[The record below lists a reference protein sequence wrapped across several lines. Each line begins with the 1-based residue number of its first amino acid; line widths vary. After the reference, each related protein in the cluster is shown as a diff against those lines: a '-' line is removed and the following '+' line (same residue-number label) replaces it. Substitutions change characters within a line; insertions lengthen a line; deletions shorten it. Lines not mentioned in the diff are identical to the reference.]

1 MSFLSLTVHFV
12 VFCSL
17 KILFKVRNGN
27 SQESESWLACKSLG
41 QGLGCP
47 SRMVCSE
54 FPQPL
59 AASTLLLLC
68 LLLCCA
74 FLSPTYSKS
83 THLSKVVSN
92 SLWYLSGM
100 LWVYLCDVVVVV
112 WWFLMNYISYCICHL
127 GGHWSYTDLICRFI
141 FACIEVLFLPNIW
154 TGAYTSFIFPV

>member
-1 MSFLSLTVHFV
+1 MPSENTTVHIKEVSLYYSARYVFPFSDCSLM

-47 SRMVCSE
+47 SKMVCSE
-54 FPQPL
+54 FPQPF

-83 THLSKVVSN
+83 TRLSKVVSN

-100 LWVYLCDVVVVV
+100 LWVYLCDVVVVC
-112 WWFLMNYISYCICHL
+112 WFLMHYISYCICHL
-127 GGHWSYTDLICRFI
+127 GGSLIMHWF
-141 FACIEVLFLPNIW
+141 VL
-154 TGAYTSFIFPV
+154 